1 MPPGASRTPGR
12 STAKPPCPNRQAREP
27 HNGPPRASM
36 SSGTDFAKDRA
47 RNLLRRSNDRALQRP
62 RSLGTRSFPRLQ
74 SIVTQWPAR
83 SRARWPQARPSV
95 TLDDRQLA
103 AGVEGL
109 SVSSSANADDPV
121 TTELGKGHYFASIA
135 CSVVTGCPA
144 CAGHDDREIEAP
156 AYPSACEARMFPIG
170 NAVPSRYPPVV
181 TWTLIAANCA
191 VFLIQVSLSPAELEV
206 FLLRFAVIPAR
217 YFDPVA
223 Y

>member
-144 CAGHDDREIEAP
+144 CAGHDDEEVCRVGKGAHADGSTDTTRFAP
-156 AYPSACEARMFPIG
+156 LPTRRHRAAASAAWAKACNTVATPKD
-170 NAVPSRYPPVV
+170 PSRGRGRD
-181 TWTLIAANCA
+181 AHC
-191 VFLIQVSLSPAELEV
+191 
-206 FLLRFAVIPAR
+206 
-217 YFDPVA
+217 
-223 Y
+223 